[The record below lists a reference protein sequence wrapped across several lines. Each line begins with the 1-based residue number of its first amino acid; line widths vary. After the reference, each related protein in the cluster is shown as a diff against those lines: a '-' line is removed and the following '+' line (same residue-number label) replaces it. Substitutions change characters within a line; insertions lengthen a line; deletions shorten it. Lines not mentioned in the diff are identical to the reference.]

1 VIVGKTKFSGQSSIR
16 SKKGESKQEFEM
28 RACDEV
34 FEITGVHPADEDQIL
49 GSSNARMEER
59 P

>member
-1 VIVGKTKFSGQSSIR
+1 MIVGKTIFSGHSISLR
-16 SKKGESKQEFEM
+16 DGESRQEFEK

-34 FEITGVHPADEDQIL
+34 FEITGVRPANEDQIL
-49 GSSNARMEER
+49 GSSNARKEER